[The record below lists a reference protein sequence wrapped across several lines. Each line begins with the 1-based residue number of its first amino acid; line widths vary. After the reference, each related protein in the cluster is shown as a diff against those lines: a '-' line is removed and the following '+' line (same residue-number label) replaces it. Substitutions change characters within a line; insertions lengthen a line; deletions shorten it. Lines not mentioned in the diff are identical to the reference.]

1 MLIDKFR
8 LDGKIAG
15 VTGSRRGLGQGMAVG
30 LAEAGADIVSFD
42 RNEPSR
48 TRERV
53 EALGRRHL
61 WVKIDMLTAKPADF
75 QAAIDK
81 VVEDWG
87 RLDVLV
93 NNAGICPREK
103 LLEFPEQYW
112 FDTIQVNLNAV
123 WFMAQAAARQMVKQ
137 GGGKIVNVA
146 SLLSHQGGVIV
157 PAYTAAKHGV
167 AGITK
172 AMSNELAGK
181 GVNVNSITPGY
192 MHTDLTDPLV
202 GKPEFGIETR
212 IPMGR
217 WGKPE
222 DLQGT
227 CLLLASDAGEYIH
240 GADIPVDGGWL
251 AW

>member
-1 MLIDKFR
+1 MILDKFR
-8 LDGKIAG
+8 LDGKVAA
-15 VTGSRRGLGQGMAVG
+15 VTGSRRGLGQGMALG
-30 LAEAGADIVSFD
+30 LAEAGADIVSMD
-42 RNEPSR
+42 RNEPSQ

-61 WVKIDMLTAKPADF
+61 WIKIDMLAAGPMDF

-81 VVEDWG
+81 VVESWG
-87 RLDVLV
+87 RLDILI
-93 NNAGICPREK
+93 NNAGICPRKEV
-103 LLEFPEQYW
+103 LEFPEEYW

-123 WFMAQAAARQMVKQ
+123 WFLAQAAARQMVKQ
-137 GGGKIVNVA
+137 GSGKIINVA
-146 SLLSHQGGVIV
+146 SLLAHQGGVIV

-167 AGITK
+167 VGITR

-192 MHTDLTDPLV
+192 MHTDLTQPLV
-202 GKPEFGIETR
+202 GNPAFGIEAR
-212 IPMGR
+212 IPVGR
-217 WGKPE
+217 WGKPA
-222 DLQGT
+222 DLQGA
-227 CLLLASDAGEYIH
+227 CLLLASEAGDYIH